1 MRPLTT
7 RPPRVTWT
15 SVFPMRYR
23 ARRTVSRGSSSRRS
37 RRSRGAPACRELRL
51 PTTKSGQRHVL
62 VGEPTRIDAHAIAN
76 EICHCRQL
84 AGRLR
89 VLRIAAA
96 VEADGGADEPVL
108 QVEAQEDAPPGIAAE
123 DDAIPAGR
131 EAHVFDQVLVLIR
144 PEGVQIVVGLG
155 AAQH

>member
-23 ARRTVSRGSSSRRS
+23 ARRTGSRGSSSRRN
-37 RRSRGAPACRELRL
+37 RGSRGATSGWALGLPATEA
-51 PTTKSGQRHVL
+51 GQRYVL
-62 VGEPTRIDAHAIAN
+62 GGEPASIDRHAIAN
-76 EICHCRQL
+76 EIGHCRQL

-108 QVEAQEDAPPGIAAE
+108 QIEAQED
-123 DDAIPAGR
+123 
-131 EAHVFDQVLVLIR
+131 
-144 PEGVQIVVGLG
+144 
-155 AAQH
+155 

>member
-37 RRSRGAPACRELRL
+37 RRSCVATTRRALRL
-51 PTTKSGQRHVL
+51 PATKTGQRYVL
-62 VGEPTRIDAHAIAN
+62 VGEPTRVDAHALAN
-76 EICHCRQL
+76 EIGHRGQL

-89 VLRIAAA
+89 VLRIAPAI
-96 VEADGGADEPVL
+96 EADGGADEPVL
-108 QVEAQEDAPPGIAAE
+108 QVEAQEDAPPGIATE
-123 DDAIPAGR
+123 DDTI
-131 EAHVFDQVLVLIR
+131 
-144 PEGVQIVVGLG
+144 
-155 AAQH
+155 

>member
-15 SVFPMRYR
+15 SVFPIRYR

-37 RRSRGAPACRELRL
+37 RRSRVATTRGALRL
-51 PTTKSGQRHVL
+51 PATKAGQRYVL
-62 VGEPTRIDAHAIAN
+62 GGEPTRIDAHAIAN
-76 EICHCRQL
+76 EIGYCCQL

-96 VEADGGADEPVL
+96 VEADGSADEPVL
-108 QVEAQEDAPPGIAAE
+108 QVEAQEDAPLGIAAE
-123 DDAIPAGR
+123 DDAEIGR
-131 EAHVFDQVLVLIR
+131 ASCRERV
-144 PEGVQIVVGLG
+144 
-155 AAQH
+155 

>member
-15 SVFPMRYR
+15 RVFPMRYR

-37 RRSRGAPACRELRL
+37 RRSRVATTRRALRL
-51 PTTKSGQRHVL
+51 PATDAGQRDVL
-62 VGEPTRIDAHAIAN
+62 GREPPRIDAHAIAN
-76 EICHCRQL
+76 EIGHCRQL

-108 QVEAQEDAPPGIAAE
+108 QIEAQEDAPPGIAAE

-131 EAHVFDQVLVLIR
+131 ETHVFDQVLVLIR
-144 PEGVQIVVGLG
+144 PE
-155 AAQH
+155 